1 MGKGR
6 TLGHAM
12 RSRVSPPAGMR
23 WVAPANMHARCV
35 GRELLGKRGGGQE
48 GVRQRF
54 TNASRGCLKG
64 DFR

>member
-23 WVAPANMHARCV
+23 WVAPANAHARCV
-35 GRELLGKRGGGQE
+35 GNVMRGQRGGDPRNRFTSASKRCAE
-48 GVRQRF
+48 GV
-54 TNASRGCLKG
+54 SESKY
-64 DFR
+64 

>member
-23 WVAPANMHARCV
+23 WVAPANDHARCV
-35 GRELLGKRGGGQE
+35 GAELFGKKGGGQA

-54 TNASRGCLKG
+54 RLTTKACQKG
-64 DFR
+64 YNR

>member
-23 WVAPANMHARCV
+23 WVAPANDHARCV
-35 GRELLGKRGGGQE
+35 GDKLRGQRGGGQS
-48 GVRQRF
+48 GVRSRF
-54 TNASRGCLKG
+54 TAASKGC
-64 DFR
+64 

>member
-35 GRELLGKRGGGQE
+35 GRELAGKRGGDP
-48 GVRQRF
+48 RSRF
-54 TNASRGCLKG
+54 ASTSRGCLKG

>member
-23 WVAPANMHARCV
+23 WVPPANAHARCV
-35 GRELLGKRGGGQE
+35 GAELFGKKGGGRQ
-48 GVRQRF
+48 GVRERF
-54 TNASRGCLKG
+54 TKATKAC
-64 DFR
+64 